1 MIQVV
6 VIFLVFVIIAYM
18 YILKLN
24 IKFTIINRSIKNL
37 IVYNILKNSLELN

>member
-37 IVYNILKNSLELN
+37 IVHNILKNSLELN